1 MSAMIETHLIVAVAS
16 NHVIGSE
23 GDMPW
28 RLPTDLKRF
37 KAVTMG
43 KPIIMGRKTYESIG
57 RALPGRLNIIVSR
70 QEGYQVEGCVVVS
83 SIETAIELAKANA
96 LALDQNAICIIGG
109 GQIYAETFAMADKLF
124 VTHVEGILDGDTV
137 FPTIKDKDWLV
148 IDEERPPQGE
158 KDSHAIR
165 FLTYSRRSSG

>member
-1 MSAMIETHLIVAVAS
+1 MSAMIETHLVVAVAT
-16 NHVIGSE
+16 NNVIGSD

-43 KPIIMGRKTYESIG
+43 KPIVMGRKTYESIG
-57 RALPGRLNIIVSR
+57 RALPGRLNIIISR
-70 QEGYQVEGCVVVS
+70 QEGYQMEGCVVVA

-96 LALDQNAICIIGG
+96 RALGQDAICIIGG
-109 GQIYAETFAMADKLF
+109 GQIYAETFALADKLF
-124 VTHVEGILDGDTV
+124 VTHVDGTLDGDTV
-137 FPTIKDKDWLV
+137 FPAINDQEWHV
-148 IDEERPPQGE
+148 MDEEQPSQGE

-165 FLTYSRRSSG
+165 FLTYSRRSVG

>member
-1 MSAMIETHLIVAVAS
+1 MSAMINIHIVVAVAS
-16 NHVIGSE
+16 NGVIGSD

-57 RALPGRLNIIVSR
+57 RALPGRLNIIISR
-70 QEGYQVEGCVVVS
+70 QGGYQVEGCVVVS

-96 LALDQNAICIIGG
+96 LALGQDAICIIGG
-109 GQIYAETFAMADKLF
+109 GQIYAETFALADTLF
-124 VTHVEGILDGDTV
+124 VTHVDGALDGDTV
-137 FPTIKDKDWLV
+137 FPTIDDQEWCV
-148 IDEERPPQGE
+148 VDEEQPPQSE
-158 KDSHAIR
+158 KDSHGMR
-165 FLTYSRRSSG
+165 FLTYSRRSVS